1 MHITNTV
8 YIYLVKCVCVCV
20 CVCVYTIKETE
31 AMSLENLRDSKGKEE
46 QWRRWKEERERRKL
60 CNFILS

>member
-1 MHITNTV
+1 
-8 YIYLVKCVCVCV
+8 
-20 CVCVYTIKETE
+20 VYTIKETE